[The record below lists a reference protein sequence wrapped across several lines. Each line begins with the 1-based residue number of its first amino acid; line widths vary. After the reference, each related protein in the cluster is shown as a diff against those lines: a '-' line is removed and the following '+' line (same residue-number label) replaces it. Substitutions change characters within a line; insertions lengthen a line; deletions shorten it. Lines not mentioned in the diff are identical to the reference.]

1 MALLLAG
8 CSGGDGSASVHASA
22 PATAVSPATVAADVA
37 PVNADGRLVAR
48 YKITYGGS
56 AKGCEAGSDV
66 APQAYRCF
74 VGNYIYDPCWLDNA
88 NAAQTS
94 VLCLPDPWDTRALRL
109 TVAGGGLPAFSG
121 PPPQINRRYPWGVRL
136 ADGEDCVAVQGSHD
150 SDHGKVVDYYCGRSY
165 RHVLLRPIDQSSSR
179 WTAQSAYFDGT
190 GYQPGPL
197 ERVTTAWYA
206 MVDNGAANDARA
218 NDCTATALA
227 YAAQAYEAAHN
238 DPHGALPAINAQAC
252 EGGYSE
258 IIFTVTAA
266 SDYTVAMAFKASS
279 SGWREIGSGGDITP
293 GSFGMPMS
301 VGQAINNSI
310 TSGAQTENV
319 SF

>member
-1 MALLLAG
+1 M
-8 CSGGDGSASVHASA
+8 
-22 PATAVSPATVAADVA
+22 SPATVAADVA